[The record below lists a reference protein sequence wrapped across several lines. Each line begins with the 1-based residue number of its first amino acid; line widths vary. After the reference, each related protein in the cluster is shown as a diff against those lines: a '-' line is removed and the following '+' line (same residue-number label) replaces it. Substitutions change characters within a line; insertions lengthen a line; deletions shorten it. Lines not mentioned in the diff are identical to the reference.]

1 MESREFEGICDY
13 KIWNT
18 TVGVH
23 MSQSL
28 KKGIHPRRANSIRTS
43 YLAKH
48 KVFVLKNQHYFI
60 YSKYNSIALGPTIL
74 SSEILTG
81 NRSWLL
87 PCLEYILINKMWE
100 QSKFFGLKRIEQQSI
115 NIFLNFCENG
125 RKELEN
131 VSLFSN
137 SKLTPTIP

>member
-1 MESREFEGICDY
+1 
-13 KIWNT
+13 
-18 TVGVH
+18 

-131 VSLFSN
+131 CIFVLKFTTNPNN
-137 SKLTPTIP
+137 SIALDDTTNHIRVLLTQY